1 MLESAPA
8 PPPARSMLLVDYL
21 ILGVVILSMLI
32 GAFRGFFPEVLS
44 LLGWIVGLW
53 IAWQYGDALQPA
65 LAEHLG
71 SPVLALWIARFA
83 LFAGVVLVAGLL
95 TEVVSLAIE
104 RTGLS
109 GANRA
114 LGLAFGLARG
124 LVVVGA
130 LTLFAH
136 LIELSQ
142 EPWWAESK
150 LVPYAER
157 IAAGLESLLPDVLAE
172 QLPASAAAE
181 ESA

>member
-1 MLESAPA
+1 
-8 PPPARSMLLVDYL
+8 MLLVDYL
-21 ILGVVILSMLI
+21 ILGVVVLSMLI

-53 IAWQYGDALQPA
+53 IAWQYADALQPA
-65 LAEHLG
+65 LVEHVE
-71 SPVLALWIARFA
+71 SPVLALWIARFV
-83 LFAGVVLVAGLL
+83 LFAAVVLVAGLL

-136 LIELSQ
+136 LIELSRA
-142 EPWWAESK
+142 PWWDQAK

-157 IAAGLESLLPDVLAE
+157 IAAGLEAFLPEVLVE
-172 QLPASAAAE
+172 RLPASGAAAPE
-181 ESA
+181 GTV